1 MQIINNIEKL
11 HPISIR
17 VPKNLRDDLLRQS
30 KKNRRSLS
38 SFCRITLE
46 DNYLLFGK
54 NHRYDKL
61 HYKNENLVPLSF
73 TLSDK
78 SKEDILSHIM
88 SFNRHGYNAVVFSLF
103 VRKVLSDSL
112 KVPKL

>member
-1 MQIINNIEKL
+1 MKIVSNIYKV
-11 HPISIR
+11 HPVSIR

-78 SKEDILSHIM
+78 SKEDILSHIA
-88 SFNRHGYNAVVFSLF
+88 SFNRHVYNAVAFSLF

-112 KVPKL
+112 KLSKL